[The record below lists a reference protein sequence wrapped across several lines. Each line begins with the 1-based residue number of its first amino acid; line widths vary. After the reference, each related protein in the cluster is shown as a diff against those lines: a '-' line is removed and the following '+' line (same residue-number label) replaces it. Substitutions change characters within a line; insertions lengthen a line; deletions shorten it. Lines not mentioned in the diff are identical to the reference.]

1 MVRVLVV
8 SAPLT
13 GHLLPLL
20 PLADALWDS
29 GHEVLLASGGDAL
42 DADTGSLPVIDV
54 ARNLRFGRI
63 AARSMVAHPV
73 TARAELAGRAGDR
86 GVGSLFGSV
95 NEELADAL
103 VTVVAQWRP
112 DVVVHE
118 PLAAAGA
125 LAAARHDVPTVL
137 QENSLFP
144 GPDLVDATV
153 RARTMQR
160 AFWRH
165 GVSALPA
172 PALTLTIAPSSM
184 VGLRDGLPLRP
195 VDTGRRRRGDGEV
208 PGWLRA
214 PSERPRILVTR
225 TTVTG
230 PGGGDPMP
238 AALRAARDLDCELVL
253 ARPTA
258 KVARRAGDR
267 ARTVGWV
274 PLPDVLPDCA
284 AVVHHGGAGSVL
296 AALSAGIPQ
305 LAVPG
310 AGDRRHN
317 AELVASRGAGLAGA
331 VTADALD
338 RLVHDGELAA
348 TARAVRTEI
357 EAMPPPQ
364 ARVDAITALA

>member
-1 MVRVLVV
+1 MRVLVV
-8 SAPLT
+8 SAPMT

-29 GHEVLLASGGDAL
+29 GHEVLLASGGEAL
-42 DADTGSLPVIDV
+42 EADTGNLPVIDV

-63 AARSMVAHPV
+63 AAAAMVTHPV
-73 TARAELAGRAGDR
+73 TARAELAGRGGDR
-86 GVGSLFGSV
+86 GVRSLFGPV

-112 DVVVHE
+112 DVVIHE

-125 LAAARHDVPTVL
+125 LAAARHDVPAVL
-137 QENSLFP
+137 QENNLFA
-144 GPDLVDATV
+144 GADLVGATV
-153 RARTMQR
+153 GARTMQR
-160 AFWRH
+160 AMWRH
-165 GVSALPA
+165 GMTALPA
-172 PALTLTIAPSSM
+172 PALTLTIAPPSL
-184 VGLRDGLPLRP
+184 VGERDGLPMRP
-195 VDTGRRRRGDGEV
+195 VDTGHRRRGDADV

-214 PSERPRILVTR
+214 PSDRPRVLVTR
-225 TTVTG
+225 TTVAG
-230 PGGGDPMP
+230 PGRGDPM
-238 AALRAARDLDCELVL
+238 AAAVRAATDVDCELVL
-253 ARPTA
+253 VRPTA
-258 KVARRAGDR
+258 KVARRAGPGV
-267 ARTVGWV
+267 RTVGWV
-274 PLPDVLPDCA
+274 PLPEVLPGCA
-284 AVVHHGGAGSVL
+284 GVVHHGGAGTVL

-317 AELVASRGAGLAGA
+317 AELVDARGAGIAGE
-331 VTADALD
+331 VTSEALD

-364 ARVDAITALA
+364 ARVDAVTALG